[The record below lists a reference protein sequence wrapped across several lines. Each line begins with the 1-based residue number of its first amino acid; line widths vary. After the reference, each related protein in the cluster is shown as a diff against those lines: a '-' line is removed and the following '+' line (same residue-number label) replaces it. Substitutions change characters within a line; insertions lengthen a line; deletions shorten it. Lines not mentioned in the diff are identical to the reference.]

1 MRRIGY
7 GQRVDRR
14 CGNSAIGGFAL
25 TLLTGLPFSE
35 YLSQNSTDIIFRTQQ
50 HALLSLYCI
59 LIATA
64 LGLLIAIAVYR
75 SNVRTNFTI
84 ATAAV
89 IFTLPSVA
97 LFGFLVSVV
106 GYGLAAVFPVVVAY
120 AMLPI
125 VRNGIVGLQSADPA
139 VLDAARGMGV
149 GGFRMLWQ
157 IRLPIAWPVILA
169 GVRVSAQ
176 LTVGVVAIA
185 AFVTPV
191 GLGNYGY
198 DALDNLGSVN
208 TQSEAIVCIIFVAL
222 VALVF
227 DAVFVAI
234 RRLTTPRGSRV

>member
-1 MRRIGY
+1 
-7 GQRVDRR
+7 
-14 CGNSAIGGFAL
+14 L

-169 GVRVSAQ
+169 GIRVSAQ
-176 LTVGVVAIA
+176 LTVGLVAIA

-222 VALVF
+222 VALFF
-227 DAVFVAI
+227 DAVFVVT
-234 RRLTTPRGSRV
+234 RRFTTPRGSRV

>member
-1 MRRIGY
+1 M
-7 GQRVDRR
+7 
-14 CGNSAIGGFAL
+14 N
-25 TLLTGLPFSE
+25 GLPLALNGLSFWE
-35 YLSQNSTDIIFRTQQ
+35 YLSQNSTDIIFRTEQ

-59 LIATA
+59 VLATI
-64 LGLLIAIAVYR
+64 LGLLISIGVYR

-84 ATAAV
+84 STAAV
-89 IFTLPSVA
+89 VFTLPSVA
-97 LFGFLVSVV
+97 LFGLLVSVV
-106 GYGLAAVFPVVVAY
+106 GFGLAAVFPVVVAY

-157 IRLPIAWPVILA
+157 IRFPIAWPVMLA

-198 DALDNLGSVN
+198 EALDNLGSVN
-208 TQSEAIVCIIFVAL
+208 TKSQAIVCIVFVAV
-222 VALVF
+222 VALLF
-227 DAVFVAI
+227 DAVFVVI
-234 RRLTTPRGSRV
+234 RRFTTPRGSRA

>member
-1 MRRIGY
+1 M
-7 GQRVDRR
+7 
-14 CGNSAIGGFAL
+14 
-25 TLLTGLPFSE
+25 
-35 YLSQNSTDIIFRTQQ
+35 SQNRTDIIVRTQQ
-50 HALLSLYCI
+50 HALLSFYCVA
-59 LIATA
+59 LATI
-64 LGLLIAIAVYR
+64 LGLLIAISVYR
-75 SNVRTNFTI
+75 SNIKTNFTVS
-84 ATAAV
+84 TAAV
-89 IFTLPSVA
+89 VFTLPSVA

-125 VRNGIVGLQSADPA
+125 IRNGIVGLQSADPA

-149 GGFRMLWQ
+149 GSFRMLWQ

-191 GLGNYGY
+191 GLGEYGY

-208 TQSEAIVCIIFVAL
+208 TKSEAIVCIIFVAL

-227 DAVFVAI
+227 DAVFVVI
-234 RRLTTPRGSRV
+234 RRFTTPRGSRA